1 MNSGIRE
8 LWDWYVNGRPGV
20 PRPSRTFGTAVH
32 LFRFFILWSVFL
44 FVMFKLIPRQYWPF
58 YKGILANPLLLLLLP
73 CLYVRSI
80 IMDFLSTRLGPPTAV
95 GFPDNLRVLD
105 EYREKYG
112 KSDFFY
118 RCYVSIG
125 WVRLGCL
132 MVGGLYWFFSLP
144 E

>member
-1 MNSGIRE
+1 
-8 LWDWYVNGRPGV
+8 
-20 PRPSRTFGTAVH
+20 
-32 LFRFFILWSVFL
+32 
-44 FVMFKLIPRQYWPF
+44 MFELIPRQYWPF

-112 KSDFFY
+112 KSDFSLSLLCFHWMGQAWLLDG
-118 RCYVSIG
+118 R
-125 WVRLGCL
+125 WVVLVL
-132 MVGGLYWFFSLP
+132 FTS
-144 E
+144 